1 MDNIQAYLD
10 KLGIDKEGYWS
21 EDRSTYIIPLADSD
35 EFARVYTK
43 LDNADW
49 LLLYDGELSLRE
61 ESSSLLFLNDD
72 INFTL
77 KSDFINNNYSLEV
90 REEQ

>member
-1 MDNIQAYLD
+1 MDNIQSYLD
-10 KLGIDKEGYWS
+10 KLGITEEGYWS
-21 EDRSTYIIPLADSD
+21 QDRSTYIIPLKDSN

-49 LLLYDGELSLRE
+49 LFLYDGELSLRE
-61 ESSSLLFLNDD
+61 EASSLLFVNEDV
-72 INFTL
+72 NFTL
-77 KSDFINNNYSLEV
+77 KSDFINNNYILEV

>member
-21 EDRSTYIIPLADSD
+21 EDRNTYIIPLADSD

-49 LLLYDGELSLRE
+49 LFLYDGELSLLE

-72 INFTL
+72 VNFTL
-77 KSDFINNNYSLEV
+77 KSDFINNKYSLEV